1 MLRTIFNTTFGWYLR
16 QRLRTLD
23 AVAAR
28 PVETQRRWLMK
39 LIQRAESTE
48 FGRAHGFVDIESP
61 ERFAKRV
68 RVQDYES
75 LKPQIERMMR
85 GEEDI
90 LWRGRVKYFS
100 KSSGTTSDRSKY
112 LPVSDENLR
121 DCHIRGTWDTMSF
134 FYDQVPNAR
143 QFAGKSLL
151 MGGNLEQYQD
161 RPGTIT
167 GDISAIMI
175 DNMPGVARPFF
186 TPDFETALLSNF
198 EEKLARMVEIVSRE
212 KDLAMIG
219 GVPTWTVVFFRK
231 ILEHTGAAHLLE
243 VFPNLQGYIHG
254 GVSFTPYR
262 EQFRRFLPDENFAYQ
277 EIYNASE
284 GYFAAQSD
292 FSNPD
297 GGMRLLLDNGVYY
310 EFLPMDQW
318 DAEFPVALT
327 LDQVQIGVDY
337 ALLITT
343 NAGLWRY
350 RIGDT
355 IEFTSLDPHTIR
367 VTGRTKQFINAFGE
381 EVMVH
386 NTDQA
391 LHVACEQMGCA
402 VSDYT
407 VAPIYFQRGE
417 RGGHEWLVEFEQPP
431 AEPERFAD
439 LLDEE
444 LQRINSDYAAKRT
457 ADLALERLQ
466 LRVLPP
472 GSFNRWLKQKGKLG
486 GQHKVPR
493 LANERKYVE
502 EILAVV
508 HNDLGSGNR

>member
-16 QRLRTLD
+16 SRLRKLD
-23 AVAAR
+23 AVARR
-28 PVETQRRWLMK
+28 PVETQRAWLMK
-39 LIQRAESTE
+39 LLQQAESTE
-48 FGRAHGFVDIESP
+48 FGRAHGFADTESP

-68 RVQDYES
+68 RVQDYET
-75 LKPQIERMMR
+75 LKPSIERMMH
-85 GEEDI
+85 GAEDV

-112 LPVSDENLR
+112 LPVSRENLR
-121 DCHIRGTWDTMSF
+121 DCHLRGTWDTMTF

-151 MGGNLEQYQD
+151 MGGNLEERQD
-161 RPGTIT
+161 LPGTIR

-175 DNMPGVARPFF
+175 DNMPNVVRPYF
-186 TPDFETALLSNF
+186 TPDFETALMANF
-198 EEKLARMVEIVSRE
+198 EEKLERMVSIVSRE

-231 ILEHTGAAHLLE
+231 ILERTGAAHLLE
-243 VFPNLQGYIHG
+243 VFPKLQGYIHG

-292 FSNPD
+292 FSRP
-297 GGMRLLLDNGVYY
+297 GEGMRLLLDNGVYY

-355 IEFTSLDPHTIR
+355 IAFTRLDPHTIR
-367 VTGRTKQFINAFGE
+367 ITGRTKQFVNAFGE
-381 EVMVH
+381 EVMVD
-386 NTDQA
+386 NTDRALDDTCRA
-391 LHVACEQMGCA
+391 LHCA
-402 VSDYT
+402 VADYT
-407 VAPIYFQRGE
+407 LAPVYFE
-417 RGGHEWLVEFEQPP
+417 RGKRGRHEWLIEFEQPP
-431 AEPERFAD
+431 ADPDRFAD
-439 LLDEE
+439 LLDEN
-444 LQRINSDYAAKRT
+444 LRAINSDYAAKRQF
-457 ADLALERLQ
+457 DLAMERLQ
-466 LRVLPP
+466 LRILPR

-493 LANERKYVE
+493 LANDRQHVE
-502 EILAVV
+502 EILAFL
-508 HNDLGSGNR
+508 DL